1 MVGGLVGVD
10 DPILAMKKTAVQ
22 RGFEEQEL
30 QDYLGKYAFRNGT
43 GGSLRVRA
51 SVSTPDYMFTKR
63 DS

>member
-22 RGFEEQEL
+22 RGFEE